1 MTDRIDHRSLV
12 LFDIDGTLMI
22 TGGATSRAIL
32 RAFQA
37 IHGDT
42 VEWGGVTVG
51 TLDPQ
56 IYEQLAKYNGIES
69 PGDAYEAYRERY
81 LKEMAA
87 ELERA
92 ASDITILP
100 GIASLLKLLHEREH
114 VTLGLLSGNLRKAA
128 MLKITAAG
136 FDPTWFDVKVFAED
150 GVTRDDLPHA
160 ALKQWS
166 DLVGPT
172 VDPCHALIVGD
183 TPRDIQCARAAGIQV
198 FSVATGHYTLDQLR
212 EHEPDMLLAD
222 LSDSSSLLSLLD
234 HFEDSGLR

>member
-1 MTDRIDHRSLV
+1 
-12 LFDIDGTLMI
+12 MI
-22 TGGATSRAIL
+22 TGGATRRAIL

-37 IHGDT
+37 IHDVT

-56 IYEQLAKYNGIES
+56 IYEQLATYNGIES

-81 LKEMAA
+81 LIELAA
-87 ELERA
+87 ELERV

-100 GIASLLKLLHEREH
+100 GIASLLKLLREREH

-136 FDPTWFDVKVFAED
+136 FDPTWFEVKVFAED

-160 ALKQWS
+160 ALKRWS
-166 DLVGPT
+166 DLVGQT
-172 VDPCHALIVGD
+172 ADPGHALIVGD
-183 TPRDIQCARAAGIQV
+183 TPRDIRCAQENGCRVVA
-198 FSVATGHYTLDQLR
+198 VATGHYDIAALQACG
-212 EHEPDMLLAD
+212 PDHVVAD
-222 LSDSSSLLSLLD
+222 LLDPTPLLELL
-234 HFEDSGLR
+234 